1 MKEIIKKIAKMES
14 LDEQKEMIFKL
25 ANDDF
30 GGNTE
35 LVWSLVEEEILN
47 NSLQKEYMRIYG

>member
-14 LDEQKEMIFKL
+14 LDEQKEMILKL

-35 LVWSLVEEEILN
+35 LVWNLVEEEILN
-47 NSLQKEYMRIYG
+47 NLLQKEYMRIYG

>member
-25 ANDDF
+25 ANHYF
-30 GGNTE
+30 GGNIE
-35 LVWSLVEEEILN
+35 LVWNLVEEEILN
-47 NSLQKEYMRIYG
+47 NLLQKEYIRIYG